1 MGLKG
6 LSGADVPDDDRG
18 DRGDRD
24 DRLVDLHWFYIPNA
38 RLLSKIITA
47 CDT

>member
-6 LSGADVPDDDRG
+6 LSADVPDD

-24 DRLVDLHWFYIPNA
+24 DRLVDLHC
-38 RLLSKIITA
+38 SCVSIIGY
-47 CDT
+47 DSWSYF